1 MPAFL
6 LTLLLPPLALPA
18 GGIVCDNQFNR
29 QKALCLK
36 EACPHTGSQA
46 IDKADCQR
54 TCYTIA
60 ASETRLVGDC
70 SMYQNSGAHEKEHTM
85 PQDIGQKASAPTSS
99 STQSN
104 GQKYEAN
111 AQSSVSSQA
120 SLATQNSVSSQTQ
133 AQESATSIASQGQH
147 QLQREEAAVS
157 EVKET
162 GRKIRQDSIQ
172 RNKQL
177 IGRWEKELSAGAS
190 QNFPL
195 SRAKLENDRKLNQEA
210 EKLLA
215 RNEPFEKEKAEQ
227 AASPAIRSN
236 LIFSSRGQ
244 ELESKAGV
252 QLANIATALAQLVSA
267 KQASQKSGNALDSF
281 SPNATYRPG
290 GQGVNARPSA
300 GESMKERA
308 NISAKKK
315 SVASEERETTP
326 EAAGKNFAGSGAAPG
341 LRGSL
346 RARLRELLQKRASG
360 KATPQ
365 EIAELASLQPEE
377 MPESFQGDL
386 GKLQLAGGAEGAD
399 DPFLSDLSKNA
410 FGMSGSE
417 TDAAIGSLHRELAR
431 GELDQLAGVLPAE
444 SLSLFERVKAAH
456 DSCAAKKCVARA
468 DTVAEN

>member
-1 MPAFL
+1 MQAL
-6 LTLLLPPLALPA
+6 ILAILLPLSALA
-18 GGIVCDNQFNR
+18 GSTTCQNQFNEKR
-29 QKALCLK
+29 AVCLK
-36 EACPHTGSQA
+36 EACPHTGIQA
-46 IDKADCQR
+46 VGKSECQSAC
-54 TCYTIA
+54 TTIA
-60 ASETRLVGDC
+60 ASETRLTGDC
-70 SMYQNSGAHEKEHTM
+70 SIYQGKHEAVHAL
-85 PQDIGQKASAPTSS
+85 PHDIGQKASAPTFSS
-99 STQSN
+99 LQANSQKQEANPQSSISTQS
-104 GQKYEAN
+104 
-111 AQSSVSSQA
+111 
-120 SLATQNSVSSQTQ
+120 SVSSQTQ

-147 QLQREEAAVS
+147 QLQREQAAVS

-210 EKLLA
+210 EKMLA
-215 RNEPFEKEKAEQ
+215 QNEPFEKEKAER
-227 AASPAIRSN
+227 ATSPAIRSN
-236 LIFSSRGQ
+236 LILGSRGQ
-244 ELESKAGV
+244 ELEAKAGV
-252 QLANIATALAQLVSA
+252 QLANIATALAQLVTA
-267 KQASQKSGNALDSF
+267 QQASQKSGSALDSF

-290 GQGVNARPSA
+290 GQYENGRPSA

-308 NISAKKK
+308 NISATKK
-315 SVASEERETTP
+315 SVASEEKESTP
-326 EAAGKNFAGSGAAPG
+326 EATGKNFAGTGAAPG

-386 GKLQLAGGAEGAD
+386 GKLQLSGEAEGAD

-417 TDAAIGSLHRELAR
+417 TDAAIGSLHRELAQD
-431 GELDQLAGVLPAE
+431 ELDQLAGVLPAE

-456 DSCAAKKCVARA
+456 DSCAAKKCVAKA
-468 DTVAEN
+468 DALAEN